1 MFSIVY
7 KNNLLIKI
15 NKWYNERYTD
25 EIGGLSLEPNNNNED
40 KNKNETIEWIKSI
53 VTAIVIAVLIKT
65 FVFNSTY
72 VLGNSMYPTL
82 KEKDRL
88 FALRVPLYF
97 SGPSKGDVI
106 VLEAPDNVDKDYIKR
121 IIGLEGD
128 TIKIIDGKVY
138 LNGELL
144 LENYID
150 HDSYTHI
157 YDEDTWVVPPGYA
170 FVLGDNRLEGASKDS
185 RYFGCI
191 PIESVKGVTGFRY
204 YPFDKRFGKI

>member
-1 MFSIVY
+1 MEQD
-7 KNNLLIKI
+7 NNGNE
-15 NKWYNERYTD
+15 NKK
-25 EIGGLSLEPNNNNED
+25 S
-40 KNKNETIEWIKSI
+40 ETIEWIKSI
-53 VTAIVIAVLIKT
+53 VTAIVIAILIKT

-72 VLGNSMYPTL
+72 VLGNSMQPTL

-97 SGPSKGDVI
+97 SGPSRGDVI

-121 IIGLEGD
+121 VIGLEGD
-128 TIKIIDGKVY
+128 TIQVMEGKVY
-138 LNGELL
+138 LNGVLL
-144 LENYID
+144 IESYID
-150 HDSYTHI
+150 IDSFTHI
-157 YDEDTWVVPPGYA
+157 YDKDTWVVPEGEV

-191 PIESVKGVTGFRY
+191 PLNSIKGVTGFRY

>member
-1 MFSIVY
+1 MKFVR
-7 KNNLLIKI
+7 KKLEELI
-15 NKWYNERYTD
+15 
-25 EIGGLSLEPNNNNED
+25 LEQNNNE

-53 VTAIVIAVLIKT
+53 VTAVVIAVLIKT

-88 FALRVPLYF
+88 FAIRVPLYF
-97 SGPSKGDVI
+97 SGPSRGDVI

-121 IIGLEGD
+121 VIGLEGD
-128 TIKIIDGKVY
+128 IIKIIEGRIY

-144 LENYID
+144 IEPYID
-150 HDSYTHI
+150 IDSYTHI
-157 YDEDTWVVPPGYA
+157 YDLDTWEVPKGHV

-191 PIESVKGVTGFRY
+191 PLDSIKGVTGFRY
-204 YPFDKRFGKI
+204 YPLDKRFGKIK